1 MDAYET
7 LIARVVEKGGTA
19 VALGGMDSGKTTF
32 CKMVAAVAVRV
43 GRTVAYVDT
52 DIGQTTVGPPT
63 TIGLKYIREDA
74 DLSADSLSRPDQI
87 YFVGDTSPQ
96 GHLLPLVVGS
106 SKLAEEARRNGA
118 EVVLV
123 DTTGLIGGTL
133 GQILKFHKLEALRPD
148 WVVGFQRGEEL
159 DPILGIVRRTMP
171 CEVECLPIPDGVR
184 ITTVDE
190 RIANRREK
198 LKAAFEAPVHRWK
211 VKPSVF
217 LPQLPPDVDP
227 AKLDGLLVGMED
239 GKGNCM
245 GLGILEYREGGLRM
259 ISTVAEGAKALR
271 IGSTKV
277 TPDFDTHRLDLRELF
292 VSD

>member
-32 CKMVAAVAVRV
+32 CKMVAAVAVRF

-52 DIGQTTVGPPT
+52 DVGQTTVGPPT
-63 TIGLKYIREDA
+63 TIGLKYIRDDA
-74 DLSADSLSRPDQI
+74 DLTSEGLSRPDQI

-106 SKLAEEARRNGA
+106 SKLTEEARRAGA
-118 EVVLV
+118 EVILV

-148 WVVGFQRGEEL
+148 WVIGFQRGEEL

-171 CEVECLPIPDGVR
+171 VEVECLPIPDGVR
-184 ITTVDE
+184 ITNVDE

-198 LKAAFEAPVHRWK
+198 LRAAFEPPVHRWK

-217 LPQLPPDVDP
+217 LPQLPPEIDP

-239 GKGNCM
+239 GKGTCM
-245 GLGILEYREGGLRM
+245 GLGILEYREDGLKM

-271 IGSTKV
+271 VGSTKV
-277 TPDFDTHRLDLRELF
+277 TADFDTHRVDLRELF